1 MNLSVYRDV
10 VDEAL
15 LGVQPY
21 CEKILLDGRSGR
33 CAFASR
39 ILGLMLDGVPTLRC
53 PLPTLTVIPA
63 FFLSTARLTWLA
75 VLVPA
80 GLFFLWTPGLFHGKA
95 DIPRRSWILLSV
107 LTVLTAVYFAG
118 SWRYGLEYQGKR
130 FTYGIC
136 ALNAG
141 WLALLWTIFMW
152 RGNKKSFTNNLIL
165 HWLLFAWL
173 GWYAFPYLG
182 ELP

>member
-1 MNLSVYRDV
+1 MNLSVYLVAADAPV
-10 VDEAL
+10 GYKQIVKSSYWTAATGAAL
-15 LGVQPY
+15 ALPAY
-21 CEKILLDGRSGR
+21 C
-33 CAFASR
+33 
-39 ILGLMLDGVPTLRC
+39 GLMLDGVPTLRC

-63 FFLSTARLTWLA
+63 LFLSTGRLTWLA

-80 GLFFLWTPGLFHGKA
+80 GLFFLWNPGLFHGNT
-95 DIPRRSWILLSV
+95 DIPKRSWILLAV
-107 LTVLTAVYFAG
+107 LTVLTAVYFVG
-118 SWRYGLEYQGKR
+118 SWNCGLKYQGRR
-130 FTYGIC
+130 FTYSIC

-141 WLALLWTIFMW
+141 WLVLLWTAFIL
-152 RGNKKSFTNNLIL
+152 RGNTPSFVRNLAL

>member
-1 MNLSVYRDV
+1 MLQMKLCWGYNHLVKSSYSTAAAGA
-10 VDEAL
+10 AL
-15 LGVQPY
+15 ALPAY
-21 CEKILLDGRSGR
+21 C
-33 CAFASR
+33 
-39 ILGLMLDGVPTLRC
+39 GLMLDGVPTLRC

-63 FFLSTARLTWLA
+63 LFLSTGRLTWLA
-75 VLVPA
+75 VLVPV
-80 GLFFLWTPGLFHGKA
+80 GLFFLWNPGLFHGKA

-118 SWRYGLEYQGKR
+118 SWGYGLQYQGKR

-141 WLALLWTIFMW
+141 WLVLLWTIFMW

>member
-1 MNLSVYRDV
+1 MLRVKLCCGYNHIVKSFYSTAAAGV
-10 VDEAL
+10 AL
-15 LGVQPY
+15 ALPAY
-21 CEKILLDGRSGR
+21 W
-33 CAFASR
+33 
-39 ILGLMLDGVPTLRC
+39 GLMLDGVPTLRC
-53 PLPTLTVIPA
+53 PFPTLTVIPA
-63 FFLSTARLTWLA
+63 LFLSTGRLTWLA

-107 LTVLTAVYFAG
+107 LTVLTVVYFAG
-118 SWRYGLEYQGKR
+118 SWGYGLEYQGKR

-141 WLALLWTIFMW
+141 WLVLLWTIFMW